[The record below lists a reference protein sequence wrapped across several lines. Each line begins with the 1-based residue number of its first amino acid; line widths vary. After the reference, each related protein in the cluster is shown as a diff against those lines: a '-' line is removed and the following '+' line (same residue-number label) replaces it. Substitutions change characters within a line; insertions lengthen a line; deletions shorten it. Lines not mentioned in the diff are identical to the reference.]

1 MATLKG
7 WPLLRGF
14 IYLKIT
20 GLRSCHLSLIQGL
33 ALVQGGG
40 TIGVF
45 HCSGLYRRGLD
56 NVVYVTKVNSKLPTC
71 SYDMKDHDVI
81 P

>member
-1 MATLKG
+1 MGVWESCRVKLINNGHPFCKAFVATLKG

-40 TIGVF
+40 ALLGFFTIVDYIGE
-45 HCSGLYRRGLD
+45 G
-56 NVVYVTKVNSKLPTC
+56 
-71 SYDMKDHDVI
+71 
-81 P
+81 